1 METIRPDKDDL
12 LAHRSRH
19 VQGSKRPTQSQPDPG
34 PRPPRRSRLPWL
46 LLLIILVAA
55 GVAVWWGA
63 GRIQTLHQE
72 MVDTQAMIKESRLSL
87 ARFEGRL
94 TQTGQALQKSD
105 SSVGKT
111 LEQQTKDIQS
121 LWHVVRNQNAQAIA
135 ANNKAVE
142 SHAKAIADQGKAIA
156 SIRDQVASLNA
167 PIKKL
172 GQQIDDAGSQIATL
186 KAGLAQNTD
195 AMKEQSQSVAE
206 LQKSLGQLHDNLTA
220 RIQRM
225 GQEQQLANQDLQ
237 ARLDKLKQQLAGDG
251 TASRLKKLEG
261 QLTSVRRDIKAIDAS
276 RSQLTARLL
285 RLDRRVQ
292 ALADQM
298 ASRSSGAAKQ

>member
-1 METIRPDKDDL
+1 METIRPDQDDL
-12 LAHRSRH
+12 IAHRSH
-19 VQGSKRPTQSQPDPG
+19 NVQGSKRPTRSKPDPG
-34 PRPPRRSRLPWL
+34 PRPPRRSRLPWV
-46 LLLIILVAA
+46 LLLIIVIGA
-55 GVAVWWGA
+55 GAAVWWGA

-111 LEQQTKDIQS
+111 LEQQSKEIQR

-142 SHAKAIADQGKAIA
+142 SHAKAIADQGKSIA
-156 SIRDQVASLNA
+156 RIRDQVTALND

-172 GQQIDDAGSQIATL
+172 GQRIDSTDQQIASLKSDLGQNADTL
-186 KAGLAQNTD
+186 KQQGQSLAQVQ
-195 AMKEQSQSVAE
+195 QSLS
-206 LQKSLGQLHDNLTA
+206 QLHDDLSA
-220 RIQRM
+220 KIQRM

-237 ARLDKLKQQLAGDG
+237 ARLDKLKQQMAGGG
-251 TASRLKKLEG
+251 TASRLSRLEG
-261 QLTSVRRDIKAIDAS
+261 QLKNVRGDIKAIDAS

-285 RLDRRVQ
+285 RLDHRVQ
-292 ALADQM
+292 ALADQL
-298 ASRSSGAAKQ
+298 AARSSGAAKQ